1 MKKRMLMIVVTLGL
15 IGILTGCRS
24 QSDRL
29 LGIKGTNGLGKKAV
43 DNESGVNTFFYSYNG
58 SIGGDSY
65 SYSVV
70 EKDGKH
76 YLEYESMLYGDY
88 DTLTMELDEA
98 FLDQLTALYKEHRL
112 AEWDGY
118 NKYATHVMDGD
129 GFSLNISFGDGAS
142 MSAHGSNCYPERY
155 GEFCQQMEALFAPL
169 RDELLEE
176 ARQQKIEEGFPGNL
190 DFILAVFKQKGA
202 SGSDSYDILISE
214 PGVREKNFD
223 VEILSES
230 GEFLEPGSYRFYTAM
245 DAALIDFAG
254 VQELINKYDLI
265 QWYNYDEAAEDYN
278 NSEWFQISFG
288 FDDGKTLNACG
299 TKHPENYDAFRK
311 EFLELV
317 VKMTENAEQ

>member
-1 MKKRMLMIVVTLGL
+1 MKKRMLMVVLTLGL
-15 IGILTGCRS
+15 IGILTGCKS

-43 DNESGVNTFFYSYNG
+43 DNESGINTFYYSYNG

-65 SYSVV
+65 SYSVA

-76 YLEYESMLYGDY
+76 YLEYESMLYDDY
-88 DTLTMELDEA
+88 GTLTMELEEA

-129 GFSLNISFGDGAS
+129 GFSLNISFRDGES
-142 MSAHGSNCYPERY
+142 MSAHGSNCYPDRY
-155 GEFCQQMEALFAPL
+155 GEFCQQMEELFVPL

-176 ARQQKIEEGFPGNL
+176 ARQQKIAEGLPGNL
-190 DFILAVFKQKGA
+190 NSILAVFKQKGT
-202 SGSDSYDILISE
+202 SGSDFYDILILE
-214 PGVREKNFD
+214 PDVREKNFD
-223 VEILSES
+223 VQIESES
-230 GEFLEPGSYRFYTAM
+230 GEFIEPGSYQFYTAM
-245 DAALIDFAG
+245 DAAQIDFAG
-254 VQELINKYDLI
+254 VKELIDKYDLV

-299 TKHPENYDAFRK
+299 TRHPENYDAFRK